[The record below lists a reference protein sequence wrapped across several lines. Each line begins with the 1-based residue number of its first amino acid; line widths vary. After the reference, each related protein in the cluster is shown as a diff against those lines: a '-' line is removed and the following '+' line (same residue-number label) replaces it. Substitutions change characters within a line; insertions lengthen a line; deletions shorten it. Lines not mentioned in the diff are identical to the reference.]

1 MRVRATA
8 FGEYHGKRKLGE
20 EFEFEGKP
28 SGKWMEPVDDAAKA
42 AFKKAG
48 IKVAPKPQPPPSLPT
63 GKTTLAGTPVDKDK
77 APDPG
82 TGGGSTGDK
91 NVI

>member
-8 FGEYHGKRKLGE
+8 FGEYHGKRKPGA
-20 EFEFEGKP
+20 EFDFEGKP
-28 SGKWMEPVDDAAKA
+28 SGKWMEPVDDAARA

-48 IKVAPKPQPPPSLPT
+48 IKVISKPVPPPQ
-63 GKTTLAGTPVDKDK
+63 GEEKTNAAGDVLKP
-77 APDPG
+77 APG
-82 TGGGSTGDK
+82 TEPPPTGGSTGDK